1 MRSPLRSLL
10 FSLLALLGLAGCAV
24 GGRQRAEEALRR
36 GAYFEAERSFRE
48 LYRTTPRA
56 KRSDRAYYAQQ
67 AGRAALLGR
76 RATIAR
82 QFLGSALRL
91 APSDS
96 LTAYYLR
103 QVDSLLGPSAGQG
116 QGKLDLEAPTYE
128 VRPFAPLRSAR
139 SDYGVTFA
147 PDGRELFFTSHR
159 SRGEGAKRLSPV
171 TGEATGRIYRLSQR
185 PDGAWISLPDSLRGL
200 TPQGREVGTPTLSP
214 DGRTLYYTA
223 IMALPS
229 GQELP
234 QIYRS
239 ERTPEGG
246 WSAGEALALFA
257 DSLRLTAHPA
267 LSPSGQSLIFVSSSA
282 GGTGKDLYCSQ
293 RQGTGWSTPLP
304 LGAPVNSPADE
315 LFPYAPSDSLLYF
328 ASDRPGGAGGL
339 DIYEARLTEAG
350 DYAVRPLPSP
360 LNSPAD
366 DYGYY
371 PSPKPATW
379 APAEELLEGGLL
391 ASARDDASGRPHL
404 YEVLRRA
411 VETAIEVEVLD
422 REGFPIAGALVRL
435 VGKTSQ
441 RADQVATTDSRGR
454 ARLLASPAVDYVMLA
469 SASEYLNQYVRLST
483 DPSQQSEVYS
493 VTFYLASRVKTEA
506 LREVYYAFDQAE
518 LLPESEPELQ
528 KLLDLLKDNPTVRL
542 ELSAHAD
549 RHGSADYNRRLAE
562 RRAASVVRY
571 LQERG
576 IAPERLVAR
585 GYGKERPFVVT
596 RGVAAQHPFLSEGAL
611 LSEAF
616 IQALPTAE
624 EREQCDQLNR
634 RTEFRVLE

>member
-1 MRSPLRSLL
+1 M
-10 FSLLALLGLAGCAV
+10 
-24 GGRQRAEEALRR
+24 
-36 GAYFEAERSFRE
+36 
-48 LYRTTPRA
+48 
-56 KRSDRAYYAQQ
+56 
-67 AGRAALLGR
+67 
-76 RATIAR
+76 
-82 QFLGSALRL
+82 
-91 APSDS
+91 
-96 LTAYYLR
+96 
-103 QVDSLLGPSAGQG
+103 
-116 QGKLDLEAPTYE
+116 
-128 VRPFAPLRSAR
+128 
-139 SDYGVTFA
+139 
-147 PDGRELFFTSHR
+147 
-159 SRGEGAKRLSPV
+159 
-171 TGEATGRIYRLSQR
+171 
-185 PDGAWISLPDSLRGL
+185 
-200 TPQGREVGTPTLSP
+200 
-214 DGRTLYYTA
+214 
-223 IMALPS
+223 
-229 GQELP
+229 
-234 QIYRS
+234 
-239 ERTPEGG
+239 
-246 WSAGEALALFA
+246 
-257 DSLRLTAHPA
+257 
-267 LSPSGQSLIFVSSSA
+267 
-282 GGTGKDLYCSQ
+282 
-293 RQGTGWSTPLP
+293 
-304 LGAPVNSPADE
+304 
-315 LFPYAPSDSLLYF
+315 
-328 ASDRPGGAGGL
+328 
-339 DIYEARLTEAG
+339 
-350 DYAVRPLPSP
+350 
-360 LNSPAD
+360 
-366 DYGYY
+366 
-371 PSPKPATW
+371 W

-469 SASEYLNQYVRLST
+469 SASDYLNQYVRLST

-506 LREVYYAFDQAE
+506 LREVYYAFDQAT

-562 RRAASVVRY
+562 RRATSVVRY

-596 RGVAAQHPFLSEGAL
+596 RGVATQHPFLSEGAL